1 MKLILVRH
9 GETEWN
15 RQRRIQGSRS
25 DTRLSQEGLKEAD
38 RLAAALRSEPIDA
51 IYSSPLK
58 RAAET
63 AQILAD
69 ACKVPVRLVDELR
82 EIDLGELDGMFE
94 RELTGRYEEAWKG
107 LREGNASTPLPG
119 GESLQDV
126 QKRTSWAIDRM
137 LERHVDGTVVVVA
150 HLLTNLAI
158 LCQALEMDLSQVI
171 QLRQAPASITVLD
184 MTTRGNSL
192 ALYNDTCHLDGQ
204 GRSAGP
210 GAPGM
215 PGG

>member
-15 RQRRIQGSRS
+15 KQRRIQGSRS

-38 RLAAALRSEPIDA
+38 RLAAALRTERIDA

-63 AQILAD
+63 AQIVAEAL
-69 ACKVPVRLVDELR
+69 KLRIQLFDELR
-82 EIDLGELDGMFE
+82 EIDVGELDGLFE
-94 RELTGRYEEAWKG
+94 RELTGRYQDAWKG

-126 QKRTSWAIDRM
+126 QKRTSWAVDRI
-137 LERHVDGTVVVVA
+137 LERHIDGTVVVVG

-158 LCQALEMDLSQVI
+158 VCQALGMDLGQVI
-171 QLRQAPASITVLD
+171 QLRQAPASITILD

-192 ALYNDTCHLDGQ
+192 VLFNDTCHLEG
-204 GRSAGP
+204 
-210 GAPGM
+210 
-215 PGG
+215 

>member
-15 RQRRIQGSRS
+15 RQRRIQGNRS
-25 DTRLSQEGLKEAD
+25 DTRLSQAGMKEAE
-38 RLAAALRSEPIDA
+38 RLAAALAAERVDA
-51 IYSSPLK
+51 LYSSPLK

-63 AQILAD
+63 ARVIGE
-69 ACKVPVRLVDELR
+69 ACRVPVQLLEELR
-82 EIDLGELDGMFE
+82 EIDVGELDGMFE
-94 RELTGRYEEAWKG
+94 RELAGRYEDAWKG
-107 LREGNASTPLPG
+107 LREGNATTPLPG

-126 QKRTSWAIDRM
+126 QKRTSWAVDRI
-137 LERHVDGTVVVVA
+137 LERHTDGTVVIVG

-158 LCQALEMDLSQVI
+158 LCQALEMDLKQVI

-192 ALYNDTCHLDGQ
+192 MLYNDTCHLEG
-204 GRSAGP
+204 
-210 GAPGM
+210 
-215 PGG
+215 

>member
-25 DTRLSQEGLKEAD
+25 DTRLSQAGLKEAD
-38 RLAAALRSEPIDA
+38 RLAAALGGEGVDA

-63 AQILAD
+63 AQIIGD
-69 ACKVPVRLVDELR
+69 ACRVPVRLADELR
-82 EIDLGELDGMFE
+82 EIDVGDLDGMFE
-94 RELTGRYEEAWKG
+94 RELSGRYLEAWKG
-107 LREGNASTPLPG
+107 LREGNALAPLPG
-119 GESLQDV
+119 GESLLDV
-126 QKRTSWAIDRM
+126 RKRASWAVDRI
-137 LERHVDGTVVVVA
+137 LERHVDATVVIVA

-158 LCQALEMDLSQVI
+158 LCDALDLDLGQVV
-171 QLRQAPASITVLD
+171 QLRQAPASITLLD

-192 ALYNDTCHLDGQ
+192 VLFNDTCHLEG
-204 GRSAGP
+204 
-210 GAPGM
+210 
-215 PGG
+215 